1 MFYPS
6 GYEVVPSDLR
16 ENPTKKRLFGFQ
28 TPVFVF
34 LRFVW
39 SPVSQNMETWKGV
52 MTSRREAERSPRSIF
67 PRDRPGHNPKTTVAG
82 CPRPLPGTR
91 RRAAPVN
98 SPVATKT
105 PHDRFSENRISRSLR
120 RLADGPSAPTPINL
134 DFFRPNK
141 NVEITAG
148 RDTRALVETDARI
161 PEEFVGNNAMTTS
174 DELVKPMGGAKISK
188 QQVRDAV
195 EVRTTAT
202 PRLLVGRIPHKSRLT
217 RTPTRSRSLR
227 S

>member
-105 PHDRFSENRISRSLR
+105 PHDRFSENRIYRSLR
-120 RLADGPSAPTPINL
+120 RLADPRRQHRSIRILFGPTKTSRSRLGGTPGL
-134 DFFRPNK
+134 W
-141 NVEITAG
+141 
-148 RDTRALVETDARI
+148 
-161 PEEFVGNNAMTTS
+161 
-174 DELVKPMGGAKISK
+174 
-188 QQVRDAV
+188 
-195 EVRTTAT
+195 
-202 PRLLVGRIPHKSRLT
+202 SRLT
-217 RTPTRSRSLR
+217 RGSRRNSSVTTR
-227 S
+227 